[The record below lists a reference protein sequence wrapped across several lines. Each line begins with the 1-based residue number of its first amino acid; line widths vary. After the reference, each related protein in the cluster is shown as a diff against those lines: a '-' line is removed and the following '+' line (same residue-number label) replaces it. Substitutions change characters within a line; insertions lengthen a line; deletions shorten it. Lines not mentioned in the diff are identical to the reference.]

1 MKALER
7 IFLYTLVATLVFYV
21 FLVDGN
27 VKSKVAIQEE
37 IRARYI
43 SIVNDEGQEVV
54 MLCSDKAGH
63 GGIIIYNKDGTVAAS
78 MMAREDGGMIGSTN
92 KAGTLVAIMGV
103 TEDDNG
109 LILVANKVGNCG
121 AIMDVNENDN
131 GEIRVYSKDGKGIG
145 TLP

>member
-1 MKALER
+1 MKTFER
-7 IFLYTLVATLVFYV
+7 IFLYTVLAILVFHV

-27 VKSKVAIQEE
+27 VESQVAIQEN

-54 MLCSDKAGH
+54 MLSSDKAGH
-63 GGIIIYNKDGTVAAS
+63 GGVIIYNKDGTVAAS
-78 MMAREDGGMIGSTN
+78 MMAREDGGMIGSAN
-92 KAGTLVAIMGV
+92 KAGALVTIMGV

-121 AIMDVNENDN
+121 VIMDVNENEN
-131 GEIRVYSKDGKGIG
+131 GEIRVYSKDGKEIAS
-145 TLP
+145 LP